1 MKKLIIELDDAFAE
15 VLTLTAIGKGGGY
28 AKNVNTTA
36 FDLTK
41 GGTHWALMCQ
51 SGDVTKPVWVRI
63 E

>member
-1 MKKLIIELDDAFAE
+1 MKKITIELDDNFAD
-15 VLTLTAIGKGGGY
+15 AISITTIGHGGGY
-28 AKNVNTTA
+28 ARNVNTTA

-41 GGTHWALMCQ
+41 GGSHWALMCQ